1 MVDQVL
7 LNYSCHCCNPFQQ
20 YLPDIPIMIMTQ
32 DPVTQ
37 WAFQSAAE
45 SLESKLFIQRTVSLF
60 LEEKLDHDDDHLD
73 IKDG

>member
-1 MVDQVL
+1 
-7 LNYSCHCCNPFQQ
+7 
-20 YLPDIPIMIMTQ
+20 MIMLQ

-60 LEEKLDHDDDHLD
+60 LEEKLDRDNDHLY

>member
-1 MVDQVL
+1 
-7 LNYSCHCCNPFQQ
+7 
-20 YLPDIPIMIMTQ
+20 MIMLQ

-45 SLESKLFIQRTVSLF
+45 SLESELFIQRTVSLF

-73 IKDG
+73 ITDG